1 MKIDRR
7 QQKTKQALL
16 DALLTC
22 IQAKGL
28 DHVTVT
34 DLANEANI
42 NRGTFYLHYQ
52 DVRHMVNC
60 IMDEKVEEF
69 RSHIALI
76 HPLEHQIYNSNN
88 APYPHIVSVLE
99 FINRDRNLFKVILG
113 PKGNPSYQ
121 QYFKNILMTMLSEKF
136 KIEIQDGKNPPV
148 PVHYLLQYMTSAVV
162 GMIMYWIENDLP
174 EKPMELAKMISSIA
188 NHGLIV
194 SAGLKEQSK

>member
-1 MKIDRR
+1 MKLDRR

-52 DVRHMVNC
+52 DVRHMVNH
-60 IMDEKVEEF
+60 IIEEKVDEF
-69 RSHIALI
+69 RSHMRLI
-76 HPLEHQIYNSNN
+76 DPIEHQIYNSNN

-99 FINRDRNLFKVILG
+99 FINRDRYLFKVILG
-113 PKGNPSYQ
+113 PKGDPSYQ
-121 QYFKNILMTMLSEKF
+121 QYFKNILLIMLLEKF
-136 KIEIQDGKNPPV
+136 KVEVQNGKNPPV
-148 PVHYLLQYMTSAVV
+148 PVHYLIQYMTSAVI

-174 EKPMELAKMISSIA
+174 EEPVELATMISSIA

-194 SAGLKEQSK
+194 SAGLKEQTK